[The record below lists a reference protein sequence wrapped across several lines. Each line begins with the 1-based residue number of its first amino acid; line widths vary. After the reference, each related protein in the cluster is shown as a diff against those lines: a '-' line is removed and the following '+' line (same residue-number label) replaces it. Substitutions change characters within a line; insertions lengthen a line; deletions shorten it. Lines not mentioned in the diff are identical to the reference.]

1 MRSLA
6 LVATAGVALGL
17 EVHAP
22 AHAAGVYAETR
33 ADFTPRGYHR
43 SGPITVVEACPCDW
57 LINDYGSG
65 NSAASIAASL
75 VGLILAVPGD
85 DCTECSAHEA
95 ACAAKR
101 TCLLQQVYSCSEAGL
116 LLPDGFG
123 LHADDSAA
131 AEAAA
136 CEGEEPLATAL
147 ISANTTAALLN
158 STTCCGGSVLNATME
173 DPEPEL
179 FNCEVLKHVPWICL
193 GFVPVWL
200 AALVLWISNN
210 RRHAA
215 HTRELHWR
223 LTLLP
228 LIGLTQ
234 TLLSVLFYAH
244 CPWET
249 TPLMVALTL
258 LWVLASI
265 VKVGRTR
272 TLTQPQP

>member
-136 CEGEEPLATAL
+136 CEGEEPLATAF

-265 VKVGRTR
+265 VKVRPG
-272 TLTQPQP
+272 